1 MAVIGTSNI
10 HINSKYLVLTRGI
23 LREAAGIGS
32 QSVAKVK
39 WSAVNAY
46 FFLII
51 AEPAHTS
58 PSSAPSSQERIVFIL
73 SLVMS
78 VR

>member
-1 MAVIGTSNI
+1 
-10 HINSKYLVLTRGI
+10 
-23 LREAAGIGS
+23 
-32 QSVAKVK
+32 
-39 WSAVNAY
+39 
-46 FFLII
+46 LII